1 MKKSRQWL
9 LVSLLMVVAF
19 TALSGCGGRPAQ
31 PPEAQEQPKPV
42 LVMGTNAEFA
52 PFEFV
57 NEANEIV
64 GFDVDLAKEI
74 ADRLGYVLEIQNMA
88 FDGLIPAL
96 KTKRIDMIVAA
107 MTITEERLLEVN
119 FSDPYYNAG
128 QVIVVRADNTDINSV
143 EDLKTG
149 RKIAVQLGTTG
160 DLTAQE
166 LVAAEENIS
175 RFQQISLAFKEVEL
189 GRADAVLVDSP
200 VAERFMKTSEGF
212 KTVGEM
218 LTEEEFGIAVNK
230 DNPELLA
237 KINQAL
243 ADIVADGTYD
253 ELIGKWFE

>member
-1 MKKSRQWL
+1 
-9 LVSLLMVVAF
+9 MVLAVAMV
-19 TALSGCGGRPAQ
+19 ALSGCGRPAAQ
-31 PPEAQEQPKPV
+31 PPQGQEQPKPE

-64 GFDVDLAKEI
+64 GFDVDLAREI
-74 ADRLGYVLEIQNMA
+74 ADRLGYVLKIDNMA

-96 KTKRIDMIVAA
+96 KTGRIDMIVAA

-143 EDLKTG
+143 EDLKAG

-166 LVAAEENIS
+166 IAASEENIS

-189 GRADAVLVDSP
+189 GRADAVLVDNP
-200 VAERFMKTSEGF
+200 VAERFMKTNEGF
-212 KTVGEM
+212 RIVGDT
-218 LTEEEFGIAVNK
+218 LTQENFGIAVNK
-230 DNPELLA
+230 DNPELLG
-237 KINQAL
+237 KINRAL

>member
-1 MKKSRQWL
+1 MKRNRQWL
-9 LVSLLMVVAF
+9 LAALIVAVAF
-19 TALSGCGGRPAQ
+19 AALSGCGNRAAQPAQ
-31 PPEAQEQPKPV
+31 PQEQPKQE

-64 GFDVDLAKEI
+64 GFDVDLAQEI
-74 ADRLGYVLEIQNMA
+74 ADRLGYTLKIENMA

-96 KTKRIDMIVAA
+96 KTGRIDMIAAA
-107 MTITEERLLEVN
+107 MTITDERLLEVN

-128 QVIVVRADNTDINSV
+128 QVIVVRADNADINSV
-143 EDLKTG
+143 DDLKEG

-160 DLTAQE
+160 DFTAQE
-166 LVAAEENIS
+166 ITAEENIS

-200 VAERFMKTSEGF
+200 VAERYMKANEGF
-212 KTVGEM
+212 KIVGDT
-218 LTEEEFGIAVNK
+218 LTQENFGIAVNK
-230 DNPELLA
+230 DNPELLG